1 MNVYTWEMKR
11 NIKTTIVWMV
21 ALVLVQ
27 LMYISVYPSMVK
39 DTELLTRMMKLMPKA
54 FLRIFG
60 LEDLDFSN
68 ILNYQASIS
77 SIYVTLVG
85 SIFAVLLTCKVLA
98 KEESEKT
105 AEFLLSK
112 PVKRSNVL
120 LQKISSTLTLI
131 LTFDLV
137 ICVSSLLMVEFFKQG
152 AVDYTRFWL
161 FWLSQILLHLTVANL
176 VFTIIV
182 LAKRQDSTTSFS
194 IGMTF
199 VLYILAMASKLTE
212 KLELLKYLT
221 PFYYSEGI
229 RIVKYGRMEP
239 VFLVIYFFL
248 NLALF
253 FLRFSFTRKRTF
265 TCEEG
270 GVVHEVV
277 ERILKASIEEFS
289 EKGYAAAST
298 NSIAKKAK
306 VSKGLL
312 FHYFKSKEN
321 LYIECYKHV
330 LSWSKKKFE
339 EFAKQVRDEDF
350 FEFIKK
356 WGLQKITL
364 AIENPVYSKFL
375 LTVTNLSPKLRR
387 SYWV

>member
-137 ICVSSLLMVEFFKQG
+137 ICLSSLLMVEFFKQG

-161 FWLSQILLHLTVANL
+161 FWLSQILLHLTVSNL
-176 VFTIIV
+176 VFAVIV

-248 NLALF
+248 NLAL
-253 FLRFSFTRKRTF
+253 
-265 TCEEG
+265 
-270 GVVHEVV
+270 
-277 ERILKASIEEFS
+277 
-289 EKGYAAAST
+289 
-298 NSIAKKAK
+298 
-306 VSKGLL
+306 
-312 FHYFKSKEN
+312 
-321 LYIECYKHV
+321 V
-330 LSWSKKKFE
+330 LSSLFFYSKK
-339 EFAKQVRDEDF
+339 D
-350 FEFIKK
+350 IY
-356 WGLQKITL
+356 L
-364 AIENPVYSKFL
+364 
-375 LTVTNLSPKLRR
+375 
-387 SYWV
+387 